1 MPNQSRIKMIS
12 KSNPL
17 FVSFRKKIIFF
28 AFTIT
33 LGLLSSCVTH
43 RDLAYLKDKNEN
55 IKAFKEVELADYR
68 LKPNDE
74 LYIQI
79 SSLDE
84 AAANVFSS
92 SRQDPNIVYATPY
105 GASLLSYQIDKEG
118 YLFLPL
124 IGKILVKDKTISE
137 VNVILKDSLGH
148 ILNQPLVSVKLVNR
162 YVSVLGEVK
171 NPGHFPYSQDKL
183 SIYDALGLAGD
194 ITDYGNRTIV
204 MLIRNENGENIRI
217 NVNLNKSEI
226 LSSDYFYLRPND
238 IVYVVPLRKKFWGFN
253 QFPFSLILSAI
264 TTGLLIYT
272 IVK

>member
-1 MPNQSRIKMIS
+1 MIS
-12 KSNPL
+12 KNNPL
-17 FVSFRKKIIFF
+17 FVSIRKKIIFF
-28 AFTIT
+28 ALAIA
-33 LGLLSSCVTH
+33 LSLLSSCVTH
-43 RDLAYLKDKNEN
+43 RDLAYLQDKNKS
-55 IKAFKEVELADYR
+55 IKAFKEVELADYK

-84 AAANVFSS
+84 AAANVFSKGG
-92 SRQDPNIVYATPY
+92 QDPNIVYATPY

-118 YLFLPL
+118 YLYLPL

-137 VNVILKDSLGH
+137 VNIILKDSLSH

-171 NPGHFPYSQDKL
+171 NPGHFTYSQDKFN
-183 SIYDALGLAGD
+183 IYDAIGLAGD
-194 ITDYGNRTIV
+194 ITDYGNRSKVILV
-204 MLIRNENGENIRI
+204 RNENGENIQI
-217 NVNLNKSEI
+217 SVDLQKSEI
-226 LSSDYFYLRPND
+226 LNSGYYYLRPND

-253 QFPFSLILSAI
+253 QFPFSLLLSAI

>member
-1 MPNQSRIKMIS
+1 MIS
-12 KSNPL
+12 KRNQI
-17 FVSFRKKIIFF
+17 FASFQKNLNIIALAFF
-28 AFTIT
+28 
-33 LGLLSSCVTH
+33 LGLFSSCVTH
-43 RDLAYLKDKNEN
+43 RDLAYLKDKNVN
-55 IKAFKEVELADYR
+55 IKAFKETEFPDYR

-79 SSLDE
+79 NSLDE
-84 AAANVFSS
+84 AAANVFSN
-92 SRQDPNIVYATPY
+92 SRQDLYVGSIQPF
-105 GASLLSYQIDKEG
+105 GASLMSYSIDKDG
-118 YLFLPL
+118 YLLLPL

-137 VNVILKDSLGH
+137 VSVILKDSLNH
-148 ILNQPLVSVKLVNR
+148 ILNQPVVTVKLVNR
-162 YVSVLGEVK
+162 YVSVLGEVR

-183 SIYDALGLAGD
+183 TIYDAIGLAGD
-194 ITDYGNRTIV
+194 ITDYGNRTKV

-226 LSSDYFYLRPND
+226 LASDYYFMRPND

>member
-1 MPNQSRIKMIS
+1 MIS

-17 FVSFRKKIIFF
+17 FVSFQKKIIFF
-28 AFTIT
+28 ALAIT

-43 RDLAYLKDKNEN
+43 RDLAYLQDKNN
-55 IKAFKEVELADYR
+55 NMKAFKEAELPDYR

-84 AAANVFSS
+84 AAANVFSKS
-92 SRQDPNIVYATPY
+92 GQDLNIGYIQPY
-105 GASLLSYQIDKEG
+105 GASLLSHSIDKQG

-137 VNVILKDSLGH
+137 VNVILKDSLNH

-171 NPGHFPYSQDKL
+171 NPGHFSYSQDKL
-183 SIYDALGLAGD
+183 TIYDALGLAGD
-194 ITDYGNRTIV
+194 ITDYGNRGRVILV
-204 MLIRNENGENIRI
+204 RNENGENIRI
-217 NVNLNKSEI
+217 NVDLQKSEI
-226 LSSDYFYLRPND
+226 LNSGYYYLRPND

-253 QFPFSLILSAI
+253 QFPFGLLLSAI
-264 TTGLLIYT
+264 TTGLLIYN